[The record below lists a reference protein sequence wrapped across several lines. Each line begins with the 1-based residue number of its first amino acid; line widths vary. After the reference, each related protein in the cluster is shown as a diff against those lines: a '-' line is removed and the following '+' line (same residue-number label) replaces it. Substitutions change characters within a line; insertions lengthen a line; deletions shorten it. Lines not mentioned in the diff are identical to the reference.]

1 MVGFRGMVW
10 LQVEYETLPWASSTQ
25 ELSRRA
31 ARNSPRTYES
41 ALVSPIAQAE
51 LELPS
56 DTLALVERA
65 TIAATRFDATEAHR
79 IIPFTPL
86 LLRSESVAS
95 SGIEHLTSS
104 ARRILEAEVTG
115 RGSANATLIVAN
127 TRQMAAAIEHSGA
140 TVEGIRGMHR
150 ILLAESAP
158 DIAGVFREQPVWIGG
173 SDHHP
178 GGALFVPPHQRHIA
192 GLMADLE
199 SFIARHDL
207 PVLAQAAIAHAQ
219 FETIHPFAD
228 GNGRT
233 GRALVHAIL
242 RARGVTSS
250 VALPISAGLLARVD
264 DYFAAL
270 DTYRAGDVEL
280 IVELTARAALEAV
293 ERGSWLAAEL
303 LEIRAEWNGILTAR
317 KDALA
322 WQVLDLLIR
331 RPVLTT
337 AAVAEEF
344 AVSAETARN
353 ALDRLEADGIA
364 ASAQV
369 DKRQRAWRS
378 TDVLLLLDFAAAA
391 SRRTPG

>member
-1 MVGFRGMVW
+1 MTW

-41 ALVSPIAQAE
+41 ALVSLIAQAG

-79 IIPFTPL
+79 VIPFTPL

-95 SGIEHLTSS
+95 SRIEHLTSS
-104 ARRILEAEVTG
+104 ARKILEAEVTG
-115 RGSANATLIVAN
+115 RGSANATLIAAN

-178 GGALFVPPHQRHIA
+178 GGALFVPPHQRHIV

-270 DTYRAGDVEL
+270 DAYRAGDVEL
-280 IVELTARAALEAV
+280 IVELTALAALEAV

-364 ASAQV
+364 VSAQV

-378 TDVLLLLDFAAAA
+378 PDVLLLLDDFAAAA